1 MNLQKLFEMQRQ
13 LDERII
19 REKGL
24 EGHDLFNFQIQA
36 LLTELGELSNEWQM
50 FKHWKTNPHPKE
62 NILEEYVD
70 GLHFIL
76 SIGLMI
82 GYIDVS
88 VKYPKAGAQ
97 HDIRLINE
105 RFIDV
110 FKLAAMM
117 AEDDYYT
124 QLFQYYLDLGYM
136 LGFTWEQIEEAYM
149 KKNAVNHQRQNEGY

>member
-1 MNLQKLFEMQRQ
+1 VNLQKLFKLQRQ

-24 EGHDLFNFQIQA
+24 EDHDLFHFQIQA

-50 FKHWKTNPHPKE
+50 FKHWKTNPQPKK
-62 NILEEYVD
+62 NLLEEYVD
-70 GLHFIL
+70 GLSFIL

-82 GYIDVS
+82 GYYDCYVR
-88 VKYPKAGAQ
+88 YPKIGTQ
-97 HDIRLINE
+97 HDVHSINQ

-117 AEDDYYT
+117 AEDNYYN
-124 QLFQYYLDLGYM
+124 QLFQHYLDLGYM
-136 LGFTWEQIEEAYM
+136 LGFSWDEIEQAYIN
-149 KKNAVNHQRQNEGY
+149 KNTINHQRLESGY